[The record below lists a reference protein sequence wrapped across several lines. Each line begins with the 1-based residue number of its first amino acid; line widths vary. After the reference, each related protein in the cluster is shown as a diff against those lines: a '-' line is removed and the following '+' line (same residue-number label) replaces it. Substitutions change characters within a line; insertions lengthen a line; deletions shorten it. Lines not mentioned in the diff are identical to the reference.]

1 MGAKRTVLLHS
12 DNLKKEEKEQLD
24 SLLESHEPSF
34 ISLSDFKTDADDSG
48 TLVLTYLND
57 EELRGLIPKVSEKD
71 ITLAVLPH
79 PDGFQS
85 RVGYG
90 VDAKLNEAV
99 MHLNTSPDT
108 VTVDSMF
115 CNERLV
121 FNNVVI
127 GDTFQLATT
136 GRTATAPWWK
146 RFRYVIGRFWTLRPF
161 RVSVETPNKE
171 IDTVVSGIVVVQ
183 HGKGSMLSRLILE
196 NSFANDNR
204 FHAILISPRSLSQL
218 VLFALRSIFIRK
230 RLPPFAAHIKTNEI
244 RFKAQESFDF
254 SEDGVSQSAKEI
266 EIKVVPA
273 QVRMIP
279 GRHIKTQSEGGEAS
293 DIFKVS
299 QLPMKDSAKVMAG
312 KKLPFI
318 KHASTEEF
326 QALFTV
332 LRNNAEVKT
341 SYLVLMILS
350 TTLAAFGI
358 FSNSTPVVIGAM
370 ILAPLMAPIIS
381 LSMATLRQDNQL
393 AINSAK
399 SILAGLLAGF
409 ICAVLLTFITP
420 ITSPNN
426 EILSRIRP
434 NLLDLGIAVLS
445 GVAGAYAHARE
456 EIAKTLAGVAIAVAL
471 VPPLA
476 VSAIGLAWWDREIFL
491 GAFLLLMTNLA
502 GMVLAGAVTFL
513 VMGYSPFKLARKGV
527 LLSLVFV
534 GILSLPLGLSFQR
547 MVQEHNIVEKIESLK
562 YEEYEVK
569 EARVVR
575 LNPLTVGITVTADH
589 NLSEDELDELKK
601 SLEKSLDRE
610 IDLEITV
617 AIKR

>member
-1 MGAKRTVLLHS
+1 MSQLKTLLAS
-12 DNLKKEEKEQLD
+12 FDPVYIAQPDWKTKE
-24 SLLESHEPSF
+24 
-34 ISLSDFKTDADDSG
+34 DDSG
-48 TLVLTYLND
+48 SLVLTYLSD
-57 EELRGLIPKVSEKD
+57 EELRDFIPQVREKD

-90 VDAKLNEAV
+90 IDAKIEDALE
-99 MHLNTSPDT
+99 HLNSSPES

-115 CNERLV
+115 CNDRLV

-146 RFRYVIGRFWTLRPF
+146 RFKYVIGKFWTLRPF
-161 RVSVETPNKE
+161 HVKVKTPNKE
-171 IDTVVSGIVVVQ
+171 IDTAVSGIVVVQ

-196 NSFANDNR
+196 NSFANDSR

-218 VLFALRSIFIRK
+218 LLFALRSIFVRK
-230 RLPPFAAHIKTNEI
+230 RLPPFAAHIKADEI
-244 RFKAQESFDF
+244 SFKGDDSFDF
-254 SEDGVSQSAKEI
+254 SEDGVSQSSKEI
-266 EIKVVPA
+266 EIKIIPA

-279 GRHIKTQSEGGEAS
+279 GRHIKTRSEGGEAS

-326 QALFTV
+326 QSLFTV
-332 LRNNAEVKT
+332 LRNNAEIKT

-420 ITSPNN
+420 ITTPNN
-426 EILSRIRP
+426 EILTRIRP

-502 GMVLAGAVTFL
+502 GMTLAGAVTFL

-527 LLSLVFV
+527 LLSLIFV

-547 MVQEHNIVEKIESLK
+547 MVQEHNIVEKIEALK

-589 NLSEDELDELKK
+589 NLSELELDEIKA
-601 SLEKSLDRE
+601 SLEESLGRDV
-610 IDLEITV
+610 DLEITV